1 MTRFVRH
8 RTLPFA
14 ILTLALAASATAQ
27 DVRALQPEDY
37 GRWERLVPQ
46 RDPLSPDGRWL
57 VHGIA
62 RSSGERELRLVDTSS
77 GETTTIAYGE
87 GPAFSADARWLAY
100 LIGVSEEEQA
110 KLTREKKPLRKR
122 LGLRDL
128 ATGTTTELEGI
139 ETFAFSPAGTYLA
152 LRRYPP
158 ELKDE
163 PGQAPRVPEVDPAV
177 PASAALV
184 VRELATGRS
193 FTFGQVSEWTWQDPG
208 ERLAFVTTVDG
219 GVGNGVHVFDATSGV
234 VRPLDSSTSIYS
246 GLAWRK
252 DATALAVLR
261 ASTDETREGATHVAL
276 VWPDLVR
283 SPATMRLLDAAE
295 AIGPELRVVRA
306 RAPRWSEDGARLY
319 VGIAAWPETLDSEV
333 SDTASGTTASPA
345 TTAPRRIAATSGSVD
360 AVADV
365 LVWHHRDTTVMAKQQ
380 IDARRDRQQSM
391 LAAWWVDEGR
401 LVRIATTLE
410 QEARIVPRTPWAL
423 VVDTAAFAMD
433 RSFGRVHAL
442 VWAVDVRSGERHEI
456 GSRLLDRHVQTS
468 PGGRYVLYLADDH
481 FWTLELATGRRV
493 NITEGVPA
501 SFVDLASDETVTQKP
516 PFGVAGWAPDDAR
529 VLLYDEL
536 DVWEVAPDGRGA
548 VRLTDG
554 AADRVRHR
562 VVRLDRDEE
571 WLDRTRPLPVSLFG
585 RESKRSG
592 YGRILP
598 ARGSRPGAVERLVWL
613 DKRVHGLARAKGA
626 DRYTY
631 IVEGFDDSPDYLV
644 GGPALGEARQV
655 TATNPFMAEYAWGRA
670 ELVEYACT
678 HGATLQ
684 GALYYPAGWE
694 AGRRYPLVVYTY
706 EKRSDSLHQFST
718 PSERDYY
725 NPAAFTTRGY
735 FYLQP
740 DIVFRPREPGRSVV
754 DCVVPAVETVVA
766 LGHVDPARVGVVG
779 HSWGGF
785 NSVYLATHT
794 EVFAAAVA
802 GAPITNLVSNYGNH
816 HWVSGIAE
824 TDHIETGQQRMEVPL
839 YDDLD
844 AYVRNS
850 GVFGVHRM
858 KTPLLVAFG
867 DDDGTVHW
875 HQGVELYNVARR
887 AGAPLVMLV
896 YPGEAHGLRKT
907 PNQIDYHHRIF
918 EWFDHYLRGGP
929 ASSWITGGE
938 SFLDRE
944 RDVARR
950 KRPAKETAKPEP
962 TTSPSPPA
970 R

>member
-1 MTRFVRH
+1 MTLFVRH
-8 RTLPFA
+8 RGVQLA
-14 ILTLALAASATAQ
+14 ILVLALAAPATAQ
-27 DVRALQPEDY
+27 DERALQPEDY

-62 RSSGERELRLVDTSS
+62 RSNGEQELRLVDTSS

-110 KLTREKKPLRKR
+110 KLTKEKKPLRKR
-122 LGLRDL
+122 LGLREL
-128 ATGTTTELEGI
+128 STGVTTELEGI
-139 ETFAFSPAGTYLA
+139 EAFAFSPGGTHLA
-152 LRRYPP
+152 LKRYPP

-163 PGQAPRVPEVDPAV
+163 PAPARRAPEVDPAV
-177 PASAALV
+177 PASATLV

-193 FTFGQVSEWTWQDPG
+193 FTFGQVSEWAWQDPG

-219 GVGNGVHVFDATSGV
+219 GVGNGVHLFEATSGV
-234 VRPLDSSTSIYS
+234 VRPLDSSTSIYG

-252 DATALAVLR
+252 DAAALAVLR

-283 SPATMRLLDAAE
+283 SPATLRTLDAAA
-295 AIGPELRVVRA
+295 AIGPDLRVVRA

-319 VGIAAWPETLDSEV
+319 VGIAAWRKTLDAEAGETPPGPTMS
-333 SDTASGTTASPA
+333 
-345 TTAPRRIAATSGSVD
+345 RRIAATSGSAD
-360 AVADV
+360 AVPDV
-365 LVWHHRDTTVMAKQQ
+365 LVWHHRDTTVMPKQQ

-410 QEARIVPRTPWAL
+410 EEARIVPRAPWAL

-433 RSFGRVHAL
+433 RSFGRVHAPA
-442 VWAVDVRSGERHEI
+442 WAVDLRSGERREI
-456 GSRLLDRHVQTS
+456 GSRLIDRYVQTS

-481 FWTLELATGRRV
+481 FWTLELATGRRI

-516 PFGVAGWAPDDAR
+516 PFGVAGWTPDDAR
-529 VLLYDEL
+529 VLLHDEL

-554 AADRVRHR
+554 AAERVRHR

-598 ARGSRPGAVERLVWL
+598 ARGGRPGVVERLVWL
-613 DKRVHGLARAKGA
+613 DKRVHGLSRAEDA
-626 DRYTY
+626 DRYAY

-644 GGPALGEARQV
+644 GGPALGEAGQV

-670 ELVEYACT
+670 ELVTYTSAQ
-678 HGATLQ
+678 GQALQ
-684 GALYYPAGWE
+684 GALYYPAGFE
-694 AGRRYPLVVYTY
+694 PGRRYPLVVYTY
-706 EKRSDSLHQFST
+706 ERRSDSLHQFST

-754 DCVVPAVETVVA
+754 DCVVPAVEAVVA

-794 EVFAAAVA
+794 DTFAAAVA
-802 GAPITNLVSNYGNH
+802 GAPITNLVSNYGSH

-918 EWFDHYLRGGP
+918 EWFDHHLRGEAAP
-929 ASSWITGGE
+929 SWITDGE
-938 SFLDRE
+938 SVLERE
-944 RDVARR
+944 RDVERR
-950 KRPAKETAKPEP
+950 KRPAKETSKPEP
-962 TTSPSPPA
+962 TATATPPS
-970 R
+970 